1 LIEIEG
7 ETSSSSCS
15 QTVLESGSPQNNPQ
29 KNIFFA
35 LYKIFS
41 VKKCMHLKA
50 FI

>member
-29 KNIFFA
+29 KNIF
-35 LYKIFS
+35 LP
-41 VKKCMHLKA
+41 
-50 FI
+50 FIKYFL